1 MAKNFTN
8 KSQISQDGKGICGFT
23 HMIQL
28 LIDNN
33 KMTLEDFERLYGSST
48 NFAEHGLRTQI
59 EHDKLI
65 GSDKVATALKQSL
78 SFTGDFGDK
87 YSDITLDQLLAVTH
101 WDWAKRPGFAL
112 IPEAICDYVE
122 RKYRLKM
129 MIQLFNRYPTID
141 DLWKNQTNHLG
152 EGIYGIMKANG
163 AGPQKD
169 QIQHYVYIDKK
180 GELMTWTETGDA
192 AKRKI
197 KANGFEQVVVRL
209 FPKQ

>member
-48 NFAEHGLRTQI
+48 NFAEHWLRTQI

-78 SFTGDFGDK
+78 NFTGDFGEK
-87 YSDITLDQLLAVTH
+87 YNDITLDQLLAVTH